1 MPESKSVS
9 KNMGMMTRSRP
20 PLQDKA
26 DTKKQPMMIA
36 KEIQM
41 HIRNANQARKNGE
54 SDGTIV

>member
-1 MPESKSVS
+1 
-9 KNMGMMTRSRP
+9 MGMMARSRP
-20 PLQDKA
+20 PLQEKA
-26 DTKKQPMMIA
+26 DTKKQPMMVA